1 MSDGITEAR
10 RGTYWKSNKYEFIK
24 TENNMKQ
31 LWYFSAP
38 WCQPC
43 QSFGPIM
50 DQIAATGINIKKVN
64 VDYEPNAS
72 TTYNIK
78 NVPTVILVENGK
90 EKARFIGARPMQQVI
105 EFYNQ

>member
-10 RGTYWKSNKYEFIK
+10 RGTYWKSNKYEQLNK
-24 TENNMKQ
+24 ENNMKQ

-43 QSFGPIM
+43 QTFGPIM
-50 DQIAATGINIKKVN
+50 DQVAEKGIHVHKVN

-72 TTYNIK
+72 TTYGVK
-78 NVPTVILVENGK
+78 SVPTIILVENGK
-90 EKARFIGARPMQQVI
+90 EKARFVGARPLNEVLN
-105 EFYNQ
+105 FYNQ

>member
-1 MSDGITEAR
+1 
-10 RGTYWKSNKYEFIK
+10 
-24 TENNMKQ
+24 MKQ

-50 DQIAATGINIKKVN
+50 DQIAATGINIKKAN